1 MDPERFRRSLNQL
14 FEQYTDLAYKP
25 GKGAV
30 TSIRAT
36 ELNIPPL
43 VLREL
48 EIALY
53 QSVREHPQ
61 AAVDLC
67 DLLWQDSNTEMRT
80 IAAKMLGQ
88 LPAEFGDE
96 VLLRIEK
103 WAGEQADPFFEKVL
117 LQSATIS
124 IRRNEPDEL
133 MKKAKEWC
141 RENAVKQ
148 QQVGLQ
154 TLIILAEDPNY
165 INLPAIFM
173 ALEPLFE
180 NAPAVLH
187 AHMID
192 LLTTLLERSPVE
204 TSFFIRQMLE
214 RSPTRTALRISRKML
229 PLLSPESKPAVTAL
243 LRESAGKPR

>member
-124 IRRNEPDEL
+124 IRRNEPDQ
-133 MKKAKEWC
+133 KS
-141 RENAVKQ
+141 V
-148 QQVGLQ
+148 V
-154 TLIILAEDPNY
+154 
-165 INLPAIFM
+165 
-173 ALEPLFE
+173 
-180 NAPAVLH
+180 
-187 AHMID
+187 
-192 LLTTLLERSPVE
+192 
-204 TSFFIRQMLE
+204 
-214 RSPTRTALRISRKML
+214 
-229 PLLSPESKPAVTAL
+229 
-243 LRESAGKPR
+243 